1 MTSDVLPQG
10 SRPQIRAHIE
20 RELGP
25 VGQIFREENAAMPI
39 DVLHVP
45 SSVERPLHTLVTAGM
60 SDVQMN
66 TGDASDAPR
75 YLELMVSLPR
85 NWPLKDIRPAD
96 PAYWPIRLLMS
107 LAHLPHD
114 RGSALGWGDIVPNGE
129 PPQPYA
135 PDTKLCGVILAP
147 SLLVPKEFYMLDT
160 ADRHIEFFAAV
171 PLYAEELALQRERG
185 MKHVLTSL
193 IDHRINDLIDVKR
206 RNITR
211 KRFGFF

>member
-1 MTSDVLPQG
+1 VTSDVLSQG

-25 VGQIFREENAAMPI
+25 VSQSFREENATMPI
-39 DVLHVP
+39 EVLHVP
-45 SSVERPLHTLVTAGM
+45 STVERPIHTLITAGM
-60 SDVQMN
+60 SDRPMQ

-75 YLELMVSLPR
+75 YLELMVTLPR
-85 NWPLKDIRPAD
+85 DWPLKNIQAAD
-96 PAYWPIRLLMS
+96 PKYWPIRLLMS
-107 LAHLPHD
+107 LARLPHE

-160 ADRHIEFFAAV
+160 ADRHIEFFAAI
-171 PLYAEELALQRERG
+171 PLFAEELALQREHG

-193 IDHRINDLIDVKR
+193 IDHRINDLVDIKR

-211 KRFGFF
+211 KRFGLF